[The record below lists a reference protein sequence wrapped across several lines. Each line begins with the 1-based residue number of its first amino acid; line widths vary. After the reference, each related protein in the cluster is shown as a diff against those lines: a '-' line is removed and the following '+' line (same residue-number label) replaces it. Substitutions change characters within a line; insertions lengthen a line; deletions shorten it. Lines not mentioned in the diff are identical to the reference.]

1 MIIFLII
8 IAFLLFLT
16 IVPFRLHCFFSDSGN
31 RIIISF
37 LGIRFY
43 NSKKSA
49 KKDSEDDKDNSDDE
63 KKSEKNYKPQE
74 KPVILHNRFFIF
86 SS

>member
-1 MIIFLII
+1 MKIFLII

-16 IVPFRLHCFFSDSGN
+16 VVPFRLHCFFSDSGN

-49 KKDSEDDKDNSDDE
+49 KKDSEYDKYN
-63 KKSEKNYKPQE
+63 
-74 KPVILHNRFFIF
+74 
-86 SS
+86 